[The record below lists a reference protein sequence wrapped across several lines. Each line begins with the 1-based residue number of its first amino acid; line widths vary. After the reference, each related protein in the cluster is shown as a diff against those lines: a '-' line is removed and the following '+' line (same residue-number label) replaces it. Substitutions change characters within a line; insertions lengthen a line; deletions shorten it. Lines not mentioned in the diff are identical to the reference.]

1 MLFDRLLKMYK
12 QAVKVASFEAR
23 DKKYRRQG
31 TAEALRLK
39 KPAITDVED
48 FYPAFQDMVKNLL
61 DGNFSILFG

>member
-12 QAVKVASFEAR
+12 QAVKVASFEVR